1 MNTTSISVTEMVRW
15 FSEYVNRVV
24 YRQERFILLKGRKP
38 VAELRPVAS
47 GVRLGELE
55 EVLRG
60 LPRLSPEEAAAFAS
74 DLDAARGELPPQ
86 GPEDAWAS

>member
-1 MNTTSISVTEMVRW
+1 MNTTSISVTEMVRG

-47 GVRLGELE
+47 GVRLSELE
-55 EVLRG
+55 EALRS
-60 LPRLSPEEAAAFAS
+60 LPRLGPEEAEAFAA
-74 DLDAARGELPPQ
+74 DLDAARGELPSL